1 MKLWKVRVNN
11 WGWDSAHTY
20 YFKSREE
27 AKEFS
32 DKYPAS
38 DGVEYAG
45 NFTKK
50 NARHLL
56 CEYDEE

>member
-11 WGWDSAHTY
+11 WGWDSARTY

-32 DKYPAS
+32 NKYPAS
-38 DGVEYAG
+38 DDVEYAG
-45 NFTKK
+45 NFTEK
-50 NARHLL
+50 NAKYLL
-56 CEYDEE
+56 GEDDED